1 MDIWSILVIVIMVII
16 SLTIG
21 HSLGGQGIRERS
33 VLAVACLAR
42 NIGLSLF
49 IITLNDNPAPFI
61 PILFSYMIIGAIV
74 GIPYSK
80 WSKKQLATAQNDKPT

>member
-1 MDIWSILVIVIMVII
+1 MLVI
-16 SLTIG
+16 TILAFACLATG
-21 HSLGGQGIRERS
+21 HLLGGKAVNEKS
-33 VLAVACLAR
+33 ALAVACLAR

-80 WSKKQLATAQNDKPT
+80 WSKKQLAIAQNDKPT